1 MCEFCENKRNIT
13 RLEDNAEI
21 SLKYC
26 PMCGDSLTDYNEYF
40 ISMNGGQDVYWIE
53 DLDEASDPETLGY
66 IIEHTSAEYLK
77 DGLPV
82 YRAHA
87 IGVIAGYPK
96 FEQY

>member
-1 MCEFCENKRNIT
+1 MWEFCENKRNIT
-13 RLEDNAEI
+13 RIEDADEI

-40 ISMNGGQDVYWIE
+40 ISMNGGQDVFWIE
-53 DLDEASDPETLGY
+53 DLDEASDPGTLAY
-66 IIEHTSAEYLK
+66 IFEHTSSEYLN

-87 IGVIAGYPK
+87 IGVITGYPK
-96 FEQY
+96 FEKF

>member
-1 MCEFCENKRNIT
+1 MCEFCDSKRNIDDF
-13 RLEDNAEI
+13 EDTIENKIA
-21 SLKYC
+21 YC

-40 ISMNGGQDVYWIE
+40 ISMSGGQEVYWIE
-53 DLDEASDPETLGY
+53 DLDEASDPGTLAY
-66 IIEHTSAEYLK
+66 IFEHTSSEYLN

-96 FEQY
+96 FEKY